1 MWLKP
6 GPPARQ
12 RASRAAAARGTEER
26 WSGKYA
32 RTVPWSKC
40 RGPQHGIRVGV
51 ALAVLAAGIV
61 CIHAPVGGQ
70 VAGSPTRQPPWGA
83 LSAPSTFAAQIRQLS
98 EAGGSFDTDNLV
110 SNERSYLHVLPAL
123 KQARVNGGAYIGVGP
138 DQNFSYIA
146 AIRPSIAFLMDV
158 RRDNLLLHLLF
169 KALFSISETRAEYLS
184 HLFGR
189 RLPPP
194 PDRWRG
200 ASLERIASQL
210 DAVLP
215 RHEEVAALHKQ
226 VDAQVAGFGV
236 PLSQHDRF
244 TIDRFHRAFIDAGL
258 SLKFQ
263 SHGRAPRSYYPTYRE
278 LLLETDRDGRRGN
291 FLVSEAD
298 FQFVRGLQQRDL
310 IIPVVGNLAGP
321 SALVSVG
328 RAIRQRGEELS
339 AFYTSNVELY
349 LFQDGA
355 FPRYVENLSTIPRTS
370 RSVII
375 RSVFSGFAVLNFPDA
390 VPGYA
395 SASQVHRIDDFVA
408 RKYASYGDL
417 ISVSRSH

>member
-1 MWLKP
+1 M
-6 GPPARQ
+6 PP
-12 RASRAAAARGTEER
+12 
-26 WSGKYA
+26 KYS
-32 RTVPWSKC
+32 RTVVRS
-40 RGPQHGIRVGV
+40 I
-51 ALAVLAAGIV
+51 LAALAAGMV
-61 CIHAPVGGQ
+61 LLDVWNLASWGG
-70 VAGSPTRQPPWGA
+70 RWGV
-83 LSAPSTFAAQIRQLS
+83 LSASSTFAAEVRQLS
-98 EAGGSFDTDNLV
+98 EPGGSFDTDNLV

-123 KQARVNGGAYIGVGP
+123 KQAGVSGGAYIGVGP

-146 AIRPSIAFLMDV
+146 AIRPSIAFVIDV

-169 KALFSISETRAEYLS
+169 KALFSISETRAAYLS

-200 ASLERIASQL
+200 ASLERIAAQL

-215 RHEEVAALHKQ
+215 RPEEVTALRKQ
-226 VDAQVAGFGV
+226 IDAQVASFGV
-236 PLSQHDRF
+236 PLSPHDLS
-244 TIDRFHRAFIDAGL
+244 TIDRFHRTFIDTGL

-278 LLLETDRDGRRGN
+278 LLLETDRDGRRSN
-291 FLVSEAD
+291 FLVAEAD
-298 FQFVRGLQQRDL
+298 FQFVRGLQQRDR

-339 AFYTSNVELY
+339 AVYTSNVELY
-349 LFQDGA
+349 LFQDGM
-355 FPRYVENLSTIPRTS
+355 FPRYVENLSTIPRNG

-375 RSVFSGFAVLNFPDA
+375 RSIFSGFAVLNVPNA

-408 RKYASYGDL
+408 RTYSTYGEV
-417 ISVSRSH
+417 ITAAR